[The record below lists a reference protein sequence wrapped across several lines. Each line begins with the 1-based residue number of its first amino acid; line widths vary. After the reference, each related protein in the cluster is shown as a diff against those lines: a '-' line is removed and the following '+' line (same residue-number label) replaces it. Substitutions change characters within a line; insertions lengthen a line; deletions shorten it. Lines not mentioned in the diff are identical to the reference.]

1 MSTDLVET
9 SNQKI
14 DISGVI
20 IRHEDGSFST
30 DGQRYLPEVK
40 CRVLAIDL
48 PYVARFIKLQERKD
62 FDISKFELKFTQD
75 DVLGVTIHMTD
86 HGYADDEGKTIRTVA
101 RQHVTRRFGDYYLKV
116 EIVDIS
122 YPHKRIQ
129 CRCISS
135 STEDGSLPDKVA
147 ISTDLDQFF
156 CIGYTDSEPTL
167 EMLVS
172 AIATMNTSNYGAY
185 PGRWYYDSD
194 LKMVRSFNSHAK
206 IAIGMMR
213 PIEAL
218 QIASQLNTKGNWNKM
233 QTHDMKVH
241 DMKSESKHSQDMP
254 VNTELKSK

>member
-1 MSTDLVET
+1 MSTDLVEV
-9 SNQKI
+9 SNQEI

-20 IRHEDGSFST
+20 IRHEDGSFSI

-40 CRVLAIDL
+40 CRVLGFDI
-48 PYVARFIKLQERKD
+48 PFSSRFNKLSERKD
-62 FDISKFELKFTQD
+62 FNISKFELKFTQD

-86 HGYADDEGKTIRTVA
+86 HGYPDEEGKTIRTVA

-116 EIVDIS
+116 EIIDIS

-129 CRCISS
+129 CKCMSS
-135 STEDGSLPDKVA
+135 STEDGGLPDKVM

-156 CIGYTDSEPTL
+156 RIGYTGPEPTL
-167 EMLVS
+167 EMLQS
-172 AIATMNTSNYGAY
+172 AIATMNASNYGAY

-194 LKMVRSFNSHAK
+194 LNMVRSFNSHAK

-254 VNTELKSK
+254 TNTELKLK